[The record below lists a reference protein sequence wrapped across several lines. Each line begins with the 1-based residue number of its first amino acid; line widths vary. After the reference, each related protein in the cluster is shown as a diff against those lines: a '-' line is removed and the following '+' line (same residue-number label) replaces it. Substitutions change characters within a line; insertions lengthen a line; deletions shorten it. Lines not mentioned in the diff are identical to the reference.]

1 MQSITGSLSSQTAR
15 PARDVLARLL
25 RSFRTAA
32 VVQRPAIRWAEMR
45 PIDFQGEDTS
55 LTQEHLDVLR

>member
-1 MQSITGSLSSQTAR
+1 MQTVTQPVSSPSSSPAWELLSRFLSH
-15 PARDVLARLL
+15 
-25 RSFRTAA
+25 FRTASLA
-32 VVQRPAIRWAEMR
+32 GRPAMRWAEMK